1 MPEDPVTHLPRKGT
15 AMAHTITDP
24 AEAASELSERFSRAR
39 RAVFFGGAGVSTASG
54 IPDFRSADGLYHQ
67 HFKHPSEEM
76 LGHDFFV
83 SHTEEFYDFYRE
95 RMICLTA
102 RPNQA
107 HVKLAELEATGHLSA
122 VVTQNIDG
130 LHQAAGSH
138 MVHELHG
145 SVHRNVC
152 TRCGETYSA
161 EWVLAGA
168 GVPRCE
174 KCGGLV
180 KPDVVLYGEQL
191 DERVLLASVRAISKA
206 DLLVIGGT
214 SLVVYP
220 AAGLVEYFGGDEL
233 VIVNREPTPRD
244 GMADLVC
251 ACDIAAAFDF

>member
-1 MPEDPVTHLPRKGT
+1 MGR
-15 AMAHTITDP
+15 AITDA
-24 AEAASELSERFSRAR
+24 AEAAAELSRLFSRAR
-39 RAVFFGGAGVSTASG
+39 RAAFFGGAGVSTASG

-67 HFKHPSEEM
+67 HFAYPPEEM

-83 SHTEEFYDFYRE
+83 THTTEFYEFYRK

-102 RPNQA
+102 RPNRA
-107 HVKLAELEATGHLSA
+107 HLKLAELEAEGHLAA

-130 LHQAAGSH
+130 LHQAAGSRT
-138 MVHELHG
+138 VHELHG

-152 TRCGETYSA
+152 TRCGKTYSA
-161 EWVLAGA
+161 EWVLATE
-168 GVPRCE
+168 GVPHCE

-191 DERVLLASVRAISKA
+191 DERVLLASVKAIEEA

-220 AAGLVEYFGGDEL
+220 AAGLVNYFRGDDL
-233 VIVNREPTPRD
+233 VIVNHERTPQD
-244 GMADLVC
+244 GAADLVC

>member
-1 MPEDPVTHLPRKGT
+1 MSR
-15 AMAHTITDP
+15 TITSP
-24 AEAASELSERFSRAR
+24 EEATAELARLFGGAR

-67 HFKHPSEEM
+67 HFRYPPETM
-76 LGHDFFV
+76 LSHDFFEG
-83 SHTEEFYDFYRE
+83 HTEEFYDFYRE

-102 RPNQA
+102 RPNRA
-107 HVKLAELEATGHLSA
+107 HEKLAELEAEGRLAA

-130 LHQAAGSH
+130 LHRAAGSRT
-138 MVHELHG
+138 VHELHG

-152 TRCGETYSA
+152 RRCGRTYPA
-161 EWVLAGA
+161 EWVLSTT

-174 KCGGLV
+174 DCGGLV

-191 DERVLLASVRAISKA
+191 DESVLLASVRAISVA

-220 AAGLVEYFGGDEL
+220 AAGLVDHFRGSDM
-233 VIVNREPTPRD
+233 VVVNRDPTP
-244 GMADLVC
+244 ADSRAELVC

>member
-1 MPEDPVTHLPRKGT
+1 MGR
-15 AMAHTITDP
+15 AITDA
-24 AEAASELSERFSRAR
+24 AEAAAELRSLFSRAR

-67 HFKHPSEEM
+67 HFAYPPEEM

-83 SHTEEFYDFYRE
+83 THTEEFYEFYRE
-95 RMICLTA
+95 RMICLGA
-102 RPNQA
+102 RPNRA
-107 HVKLAELEATGHLSA
+107 HMKLAELEAEGHLAA

-130 LHQAAGSH
+130 LHQAAGSRV
-138 MVHELHG
+138 VHELHG
-145 SVHRNVC
+145 SVHRNIC
-152 TRCGETYSA
+152 QACGAVYSA
-161 EWVLAGA
+161 EWVMQTT

-191 DERVLLASVRAISKA
+191 DERVLLASVEAIAAA

-220 AAGLVEYFGGDEL
+220 AAGLVNYFQGDA
-233 VIVNREPTPRD
+233 VVVVNREPTPAD
-244 GMADLVC
+244 SDADLVC

>member
-1 MPEDPVTHLPRKGT
+1 MSRMVSDPR
-15 AMAHTITDP
+15 
-24 AEAASELSERFSRAR
+24 EAASELAERFGRAR

-67 HFKHPSEEM
+67 HFMYPPEEM
-76 LGHDFFV
+76 LGHGFFV
-83 SHTEEFYDFYRE
+83 THTEEFYQFYRE

-102 RPNQA
+102 RPNRA
-107 HVKLAELEATGHLSA
+107 HEKLAELEREGSLAA

-130 LHQAAGSH
+130 LHQAAGSRE
-138 MVHELHG
+138 VYELHG
-145 SVHRNVC
+145 SVHRNIC
-152 TRCGETYSA
+152 QKCGATYSA
-161 EWVLAGA
+161 EWVLGTE

-174 KCGGLV
+174 RCGGLV

-191 DERVLLASVRAISKA
+191 DEHVLLASVQAISRA

-220 AAGLVEYFGGDEL
+220 AAGLVDYFRGSDL
-233 VIVNREPTPRD
+233 VIVNRDPTPAD
-244 GMADLVC
+244 AGADLVC

>member
-1 MPEDPVTHLPRKGT
+1 
-15 AMAHTITDP
+15 MARMTTDP
-24 AEAASELSERFSRAR
+24 AEAASELASRFSSAR

-67 HFKHPSEEM
+67 HFKYPPEEM
-76 LGHDFFV
+76 LGHGFFL
-83 SHTEEFYDFYRE
+83 SHTAEFYDFYRE

-102 RPNQA
+102 RPNRA
-107 HVKLAELEATGHLSA
+107 HVKLAELEREGHLAA

-130 LHQAAGSH
+130 LHQAAGSRV
-138 MVHELHG
+138 VHELHG
-145 SVHRNVC
+145 SVHRNIC
-152 TRCGETYSA
+152 QACGAVYSA
-161 EWVLAGA
+161 EWVMQTT

-191 DERVLLASVRAISKA
+191 DERVLLASVEAIAAA

-220 AAGLVEYFGGDEL
+220 AAGLVNYFQGDA
-233 VIVNREPTPRD
+233 VVVVNREPTPAD
-244 GMADLVC
+244 SDADLVC

>member
-1 MPEDPVTHLPRKGT
+1 MHIGNRVKEVLAGQGHNARWLASQLPCERSNVYNLFKR
-15 AMAHTITDP
+15 
-24 AEAASELSERFSRAR
+24 ASVGVDLLMRLS
-39 RAVFFGGAGVSTASG
+39 VV
-54 IPDFRSADGLYHQ
+54 
-67 HFKHPSEEM
+67 

-95 RMICLTA
+95 RMICLSA

-107 HVKLAELEATGHLSA
+107 HVKLAELEQEGSLAA
-122 VVTQNIDG
+122 VVTQNIYG
-130 LHQAAGSH
+130 LHQAAGSRV
-138 MVHELHG
+138 VHELHG

-152 TRCGETYSA
+152 LRCGATYSA
-161 EWVLAGA
+161 EWVLASEG
-168 GVPRCE
+168 GPHCE

-191 DERVLLASVRAISKA
+191 DERVFLASVKAIAAA

-220 AAGLVEYFGGDEL
+220 AAGLINYFSGNDI
-233 VIVNREPTPRD
+233 VVVNRDPTPAD
-244 GMADLVC
+244 TSADLVC

>member
-1 MPEDPVTHLPRKGT
+1 MSRMVSDPREV
-15 AMAHTITDP
+15 
-24 AEAASELSERFSRAR
+24 ASELAERFGRAR

-67 HFKHPSEEM
+67 HFKHPPEEM
-76 LGHDFFV
+76 LGHGFFMA
-83 SHTEEFYDFYRE
+83 HTEEFYQFYRE

-102 RPNQA
+102 RPNRA
-107 HVKLAELEATGHLSA
+107 HEKLAELEREGHLAA

-130 LHQAAGSH
+130 LHQAAGSRE
-138 MVHELHG
+138 VYELHG
-145 SVHRNVC
+145 SVHRNIC
-152 TRCGETYSA
+152 QKCGATYSA
-161 EWVLAGA
+161 EWVLGTE

-174 KCGGLV
+174 RCGGLV

-191 DERVLLASVRAISKA
+191 DEHVLLASVQAISRA

-220 AAGLVEYFGGDEL
+220 AAGLVDYFRGSDL
-233 VIVNREPTPRD
+233 VIVNRDPTPAD
-244 GMADLVC
+244 AGADLVC

>member
-1 MPEDPVTHLPRKGT
+1 
-15 AMAHTITDP
+15 MARTTTDP
-24 AEAASELSERFSRAR
+24 AEAASELASRFSSAR

-67 HFKHPSEEM
+67 HFKYPPEEM
-76 LGHDFFV
+76 LGHGFFL
-83 SHTEEFYDFYRE
+83 SHTAEFYDFYRE

-102 RPNQA
+102 RPNRA
-107 HVKLAELEATGHLSA
+107 HVKLAELEREGHLAA

-130 LHQAAGSH
+130 LHQAAGSRV
-138 MVHELHG
+138 VHELHG
-145 SVHRNVC
+145 SVHRNIC
-152 TRCGETYSA
+152 QACGAVYSA
-161 EWVLAGA
+161 EWVMQTT

-191 DERVLLASVRAISKA
+191 DERVLLASVEAIAAA

-220 AAGLVEYFGGDEL
+220 AAGLVNYFQGDAI
-233 VIVNREPTPRD
+233 VVVNREPTPAD
-244 GMADLVC
+244 SDADLVC

>member
-1 MPEDPVTHLPRKGT
+1 
-15 AMAHTITDP
+15 MAKTIADP
-24 AEAASELSERFSRAR
+24 AQAAPELAERFSRAR

-67 HFKHPSEEM
+67 HFAYPPEEM
-76 LGHDFFV
+76 LSHDFFV
-83 SHTEEFYDFYRE
+83 SHTDEFYDFYRE
-95 RMICLTA
+95 RMVCLDA

-107 HVKLAELEATGHLSA
+107 HRKLAELEREGHLAA

-130 LHQAAGSH
+130 LHQAAGSRV
-138 MVHELHG
+138 VHELHG
-145 SVHRNVC
+145 STHRSVC
-152 TRCGETYSA
+152 TRCGEAYSA
-161 EWVLAGA
+161 EWVMATD

-191 DERVLLASVRAISKA
+191 DERVLLASIRAIEAA

-220 AAGLVEYFGGDEL
+220 AAGLVNYFGGNDL
-233 VIVNREPTPRD
+233 VIVNRERTPQD
-244 GMADLVC
+244 GAADLVC

>member
-1 MPEDPVTHLPRKGT
+1 MSRMVSDPREV
-15 AMAHTITDP
+15 
-24 AEAASELSERFSRAR
+24 ASELAERFGRAR

-67 HFKHPSEEM
+67 HFKYPPEEM
-76 LGHDFFV
+76 LGHGFFMA
-83 SHTEEFYDFYRE
+83 HTEEFYQFYRE

-102 RPNQA
+102 RPNRA
-107 HVKLAELEATGHLSA
+107 HEKLAELEREGHLAA

-130 LHQAAGSH
+130 LHQAAGSRE
-138 MVHELHG
+138 VYELHG
-145 SVHRNVC
+145 SVHRNIC
-152 TRCGETYSA
+152 QKCGATYSA
-161 EWVLAGA
+161 EWVLGTE

-174 KCGGLV
+174 RCGGLV

-191 DERVLLASVRAISKA
+191 DEHVLLASVQAISRA

-220 AAGLVEYFGGDEL
+220 AAGLVDYFRGSDL
-233 VIVNREPTPRD
+233 VIVNRDPTPAD
-244 GMADLVC
+244 AGADLVC

>member
-1 MPEDPVTHLPRKGT
+1 MSRMVSDPR
-15 AMAHTITDP
+15 
-24 AEAASELSERFSRAR
+24 EAAAELADRFGRAR
-39 RAVFFGGAGVSTASG
+39 SAVFFGGAGVSTASG

-67 HFKHPSEEM
+67 HFRYPPEEM
-76 LGHDFFV
+76 LGHGFFV
-83 SHTEEFYDFYRE
+83 SHTEEFYQFYRE
-95 RMICLTA
+95 RMICLGA
-102 RPNQA
+102 RPNRA
-107 HVKLAELEATGHLSA
+107 HEKLAELEHEGHLAA

-130 LHQAAGSH
+130 LHQAAGSRT
-138 MVHELHG
+138 VFELHG

-152 TRCGETYSA
+152 QRCGATYSA
-161 EWVLAGA
+161 AWVLESE

-191 DERVLLASVRAISKA
+191 DERVLLASVQAISRA

-220 AAGLVEYFGGDEL
+220 AAGLVDYFQGSDL
-233 VIVNREPTPRD
+233 VIVNRDPTPAD
-244 GMADLVC
+244 SGADLVC

>member
-1 MPEDPVTHLPRKGT
+1 
-15 AMAHTITDP
+15 MAKTIADP
-24 AEAASELSERFSRAR
+24 AQAAPELAERFSRAR

-67 HFKHPSEEM
+67 HFAYPPEEM
-76 LGHDFFV
+76 LSHDFFV
-83 SHTEEFYDFYRE
+83 SHTDEFYDFYRE
-95 RMICLTA
+95 RMVCLDA

-107 HVKLAELEATGHLSA
+107 HRKLAELEREGHLAA

-130 LHQAAGSH
+130 LHQAVGSRV
-138 MVHELHG
+138 VHELHG
-145 SVHRNVC
+145 STHRNVC
-152 TRCGETYSA
+152 TRCGEVYSA
-161 EWVLAGA
+161 EWVMATD

-191 DERVLLASVRAISKA
+191 DERVLLASVRAISEA

-220 AAGLVEYFGGDEL
+220 AAGLVNYFQGEDL
-233 VIVNREPTPRD
+233 VIVNRNRTPQD
-244 GMADLVC
+244 DVADLVC